1 MNKQQLIEGFEYE
14 LEELKKQ
21 QRDFVRELND
31 FYGACVD
38 EHNPPIDLLDLF
50 EDGILNM
57 SVFEMF
63 PSEIVQFLKWHSRGL
78 VISSIESIIDYIK
91 QTEPRYD
98 GIDEITANASANNE
112 DNSESLEEIV
122 IDENKSDKIPFKDIK
137 DLMSQIYCEDSE
149 EFKRLEEDGV
159 FEDLQ
164 PATNDV

>member
-1 MNKQQLIEGFEYE
+1 MDKEQIIEGLEYE
-14 LEELKKQ
+14 LTELKKQ

-50 EDGILNM
+50 EDGVLNM
-57 SVFEMF
+57 SIFEMF
-63 PSEIVQFLKWHSRGL
+63 PSEIVRFLKWHSRGW

-137 DLMSQIYCEDSE
+137 DLMAQIYGEDSE
-149 EFKRLEEDGV
+149 EFMRLENEN
-159 FEDLQ
+159 LW
-164 PATNDV
+164 